1 MNHTMSIQA
10 IDEFIAIINT
20 AIDSG
25 NITIL
30 TQAISDYENKIPIKY
45 INISKNILY
54 ELLIENLETTCI
66 SRSTSFK

>member
-1 MNHTMSIQA
+1 MNHTISIQA

-25 NITIL
+25 NITSL

-66 SRSTSFK
+66 SRSTSSK